1 MQITIPINLFQYMYC
16 DSCSYFCFWQ
26 HFGKSYQL
34 KEASDVVKKAQG
46 STRESSTRQSK
57 VVTTEMAKEPE
68 EKQMVTR
75 LESAEGMRKFFQSVT
90 PSTQPNEPDTPK
102 HFFNLDLPSNKDY
115 VNEYLASRFF
125 QAGEMSGFGRPSTL
139 DTPSNRAYMNDQVPS
154 ERTAAMERFINSPSL
169 YDGPDVEVR
178 QLVLNWILFVL
189 GNVNLF
195 CYITEIFS
203 FMLIRMEIWIFC
215 KTKVIMNCQNW
226 YI

>member
-169 YDGPDVEVR
+169 YDGPDVEVW
-178 QLVLNWILFVL
+178 QPVLNWILLCLVVWIYSATVL
-189 GNVNLF
+189 KFLNSG
-195 CYITEIFS
+195 
-203 FMLIRMEIWIFC
+203 W
-215 KTKVIMNCQNW
+215 
-226 YI
+226 